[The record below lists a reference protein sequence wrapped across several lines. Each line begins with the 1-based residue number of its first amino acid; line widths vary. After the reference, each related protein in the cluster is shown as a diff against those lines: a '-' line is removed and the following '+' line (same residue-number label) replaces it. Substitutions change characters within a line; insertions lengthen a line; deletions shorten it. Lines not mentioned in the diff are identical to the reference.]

1 MTEGNDVEVK
11 ISNVKKNFRIDGKSV
26 EVLENVTL
34 DIKKGEFISIVGTS
48 GCGKS
53 TLLRI
58 IAGLEKSTEGEI
70 RIGNKVVEAP
80 SPNVGMVF
88 QQARLFP
95 WMRTRDNILYGIS
108 DDQNKAM
115 SKKDKED
122 RVSELLDLVGL
133 KGFEKAWP
141 RQLSGGMQQRAS
153 IARALIGDPD
163 VLLMDEPFGALDALN
178 RINMQMEILKIWER
192 DRKTVIMVTHDID
205 EAIFLGD
212 KVVVMSDKPGV
223 IKQVFN
229 ADFSRARDR
238 TSPEF
243 IKMKREIY
251 SLFFE
256 NVSEQIEYY
265 I

>member
-1 MTEGNDVEVK
+1 MAKDEIAVK
-11 ISNVKKNFRIDGKSV
+11 ISDVKKTFRIDGKSV
-26 EVLENVTL
+26 EVLERVNL
-34 DIKKGEFISIVGTS
+34 DIKEGEFISIVGAS

-58 IAGLEKSTEGEI
+58 IAGLEKASEGEV
-70 RIGNKVVEAP
+70 RIGDKTVDAP
-80 SPNVGMVF
+80 SPKVGMVF

-95 WMRTRDNILYGIS
+95 WMKTKENILYGIS
-108 DDQNKAM
+108 EEQNKKL
-115 SKKDKED
+115 SKTEKNKKAE
-122 RVSELLDLVGL
+122 ELLELVGL

-153 IARALIGDPD
+153 IARALIRNPD

-192 DRKTVIMVTHDID
+192 EKKTVIMVTHDID

-223 IKQVFN
+223 VKKVFN
-229 ADFSRARDR
+229 ADFARTRDR

-256 NVSEQIEYY
+256 NVSETIEYY